1 MNRLIRLSVENTTF
15 VYLMVLLILL
25 FGWFSYQSLPIDAIP
40 DITNVQV
47 QINTNVGALSP
58 DTAESSVTYPI
69 ESVMG
74 AIPGAQTIRSI
85 TRFGISQVTVVFK
98 EGTDIYLARQM
109 VTEKLQSIDL
119 PEAVQPE
126 LGPISTGL
134 GEIYFYTLEAKKIE
148 SNPKKRL
155 KQLMELRTIQ
165 EWQIKPRLLLVEGV
179 AEVNSIG
186 GYPKEIY
193 VKPKLSKLSNYG
205 LDFESIVTALRKNG
219 FNTGGANIEQT
230 AEQILVQGSGLY
242 RSIKDIKQVP
252 ITQLQNFDTISIE
265 DIADVDY
272 EKKIRT
278 GAATYNGEEGIICT
292 VFMLLGEN
300 SRTVSISIDEKVNEL
315 QNSLPEWVELKTI
328 YNRSELVNATINT
341 VIHNLLFG
349 AILVAIILLLLVGNF
364 RAVLITAFT
373 IPLALLATLIGM
385 NLAGISGNLM
395 SLGALDFGIIIDGAV
410 IVVDNCARAVRNRA
424 NKKKKTLTREEIKA
438 TIIESTSEIRRV
450 AGFGQLII
458 AIVFLPIMA
467 LTGIEG
473 KMFKP
478 MASAFFF
485 ALIAAFILAFTI
497 VPALAGAF
505 LSGKPNKLNKTDE
518 TFLMKWISRLY
529 TPILKFALKRKL
541 YLICSALVLLVGGIL
556 VFFRMGSEFIPKLYE
571 GSIAVQFVRP
581 VNISLTQS
589 VKLQKISERKIKEFA
604 EVESVFARIGTAEIA
619 TDPMGVNLAD
629 TYIMLKPESQ
639 WPKIEGKRRDK
650 DELRKAIST
659 KLQKRIPGQR
669 ILMTQPIEMRFNE
682 LLEGVRG
689 DISLKIFGDDL
700 SILEKKSLEVVK
712 ILRGIEGIGE
722 VESELQGTSPLLSIT
737 PKMSVLKQ
745 YGIAKASVLNT
756 VEAAIGGELSGHM
769 YEGVIKYPIVVRLED
784 RLRESTT
791 ALKRI
796 PVSVGQNF
804 TVPISDLANFNYKE
818 IYGTIKR
825 ETSQRRV
832 AVLIN
837 LDGRDTQS
845 FVEEARKQVA
855 KQVKLPAGY
864 YLEWGGS
871 FKNLR
876 SAKKRLMFLAPM
888 ILLVVIFMIYSAFR
902 NWMQTGLILLGIPFA
917 LAGGI
922 AGLLFM
928 GLPFSVSASVGFI
941 ALSGVAVLNGI
952 VLIGFLNQLK
962 IAGET
967 GTKLIVQGTSLRLRA
982 VMMTALTDILG
993 FLPMMLATGMGA
1005 EVQRP
1010 LATVVVSGI
1019 FTSTVLTLI
1028 ILPILYNLLEKK
1040 MKVKE
1045 NQVAH

>member
-1 MNRLIRLSVENTTF
+1 MNKLIRLSVENTTF
-15 VYLMVLLILL
+15 LYLMVSLIFL
-25 FGWFSYQSLPIDAIP
+25 FGWFSYENLPIDAVP

-47 QINTNVGALSP
+47 QINTDVGALSP
-58 DTAESSVTYPI
+58 DIAESNVTYPI
-69 ESVMG
+69 ESVIG
-74 AIPGAQTIRSI
+74 AIPGAKTIRSI

-119 PEAVQPE
+119 PDDVQPK

-134 GEIYFYTLEAKKIE
+134 GEIYFYTLEAKQIE
-148 SNPKKRL
+148 KNPKKRL

-193 VKPKLSKLSNYG
+193 VKPNLSKLSNYG
-205 LDFESIVTALRKNG
+205 LDFESVVTALRKNG
-219 FNTGGANIEQT
+219 FNTGGGYIEQT

-242 RSIKDIKQVP
+242 RSIDDIRKVP
-252 ITQLQNFDTISIE
+252 IVQLQNFETITIGN
-265 DIADVDY
+265 IADVDY
-272 EKKIRT
+272 EKRIRT

-292 VFMLLGEN
+292 VFMLLNEN
-300 SRTVSISIDEKVNEL
+300 SRTVSISIDEKIKEL
-315 QNSLPEWVELKTI
+315 QSSLPEWVELKTI
-328 YNRSELVNATINT
+328 YNRSELVNATIRT
-341 VIHNLLFG
+341 VIHNLAFG
-349 AILVAIILLLLVGNF
+349 AILVLIILLFLVGNF
-364 RAVLITAFT
+364 RAALITAFT
-373 IPLALLATLIGM
+373 IPLALLATLIAM
-385 NLAGISGNLM
+385 NLGGISGNLM

-410 IVVDNCARAVRNRA
+410 IVMDNCARAVKDKA
-424 NKKKKTLTREEIKA
+424 NKKKKTLTRREIKD
-438 TIIESTSEIRRV
+438 TIIESTSEIRQA

-485 ALIAAFILAFTI
+485 ALIAAFILAFTV
-497 VPALAGAF
+497 VPSLAGAF
-505 LSGKPNKLNKTDE
+505 LSGKPSKKDE
-518 TFLMKWISRLY
+518 TFLMRLISRLY
-529 TPILKFALKRKL
+529 QPVLSFSLKRKFYFL
-541 YLICSALVLLVGGIL
+541 TSAFLLLLGG
-556 VFFRMGSEFIPKLYE
+556 VFVFMRMGAEFIPKLYE
-571 GSIAVQFVRP
+571 GSIAIQFVRP

-589 VKLQKISERKIKEFA
+589 IELQKISERKIKEFA
-604 EVESVFARIGTAEIA
+604 EVESVFARLGTAEIA

-629 TYIMLKPESQ
+629 TFIMLKPESE
-639 WPKIEGKRRDK
+639 WPEMDGKRRDK
-650 DELRKAIST
+650 DELRKAIAT
-659 KLQKRIPGQR
+659 KLQETIPGQR

-689 DISLKIFGDDL
+689 DVSLKIFGNDL
-700 SILEKKSLEVVK
+700 SVLEKKSLEVVN
-712 ILRGIEGIGE
+712 ILRGIHGIGE
-722 VESELQGTSPLLSIT
+722 VESELQGTSPLLSIS

-756 VEAAIGGELSGHM
+756 VQAAIGGELSGYM
-769 YEGVIKYPIVVRLED
+769 YEGVIKYPIFVRLED
-784 RLRESTT
+784 KLRENTT
-791 ALKRI
+791 ALKKI
-796 PVSVGQNF
+796 PVSVEQNF

-818 IYGTIKR
+818 IYGAIKR

-832 AVLIN
+832 AVMIN

-845 FVEEARKQVA
+845 FVDEARKKVA
-855 KQVKLPAGY
+855 EKVKLSAGY
-864 YLEWGGS
+864 YMEWGGS
-871 FKNLR
+871 FKYLQ
-876 SAKKRLMFLAPM
+876 STKKRFMFLAPI

-902 NWMQTGLILLGIPFA
+902 NWIQTGLILLGIPFA

-922 AGLLFM
+922 ASLLLM
-928 GLPFSVSASVGFI
+928 GLPFSASASVGFI

-952 VLIGFLNQLK
+952 VLVGFLNRLK
-962 IAGET
+962 LSGET
-967 GTKLIVQGTSLRLRA
+967 GTKLIMQGTSLRLRA

-1010 LATVVVSGI
+1010 LATVVVGGI

-1028 ILPILYNLLEKK
+1028 ILPILYNLLENR

-1045 NQVAH
+1045 SQMAH